1 MLLDARTRAR
11 GPTTTTTTT
20 AMKKISKKKIKKT
33 DEVKSFAG

>member
-11 GPTTTTTTT
+11 GPTTTTTT